1 MAAASTEHAMCVPAL
16 LPTSAACTSLW
27 PVAATERRSA
37 SRCGGGCAAPRSAV
51 TSVHQLHAAQP
62 RHPEGERHAAMRRQC
77 QIGARLRPRRDDRA
91 AAGLGRRPVGLQ
103 HLAGLGGGG
112 REAHEGWAHRRR
124 IRTKK
129 VARSVHA
136 SDANSTH
143 RRTDRH
149 GFIGP
154 QSWVPQEPCKL
165 AIACLLG
172 GHQNLVKFAI
182 F

>member
-1 MAAASTEHAMCVPAL
+1 MAAASTQHAMCVPAL
-16 LPTSAACTSLW
+16 LPTLAACTSLW

-51 TSVHQLHAAQP
+51 PSVHQLHAAQP

-103 HLAGLGGGG
+103 HLAGLGGSG

-136 SDANSTH
+136 SDANSTDGQ
-143 RRTDRH
+143 TDTVLWALRA
-149 GFIGP
+149 GSP
-154 QSWVPQEPCKL
+154 QFLRSHENGWPPE
-165 AIACLLG
+165 
-172 GHQNLVKFAI
+172 
-182 F
+182 

>member
-1 MAAASTEHAMCVPAL
+1 MCVPAL

-51 TSVHQLHAAQP
+51 PSVHQLQAAQP

-103 HLAGLGGGG
+103 HLAGLGGSG

-136 SDANSTH
+136 SDANSTDRQTDTVLLALRAGSPKNH
-143 RRTDRH
+143 ANLRLHAYLVATRIFCRT
-149 GFIGP
+149 
-154 QSWVPQEPCKL
+154 VY
-165 AIACLLG
+165 LG
-172 GHQNLVKFAI
+172 VNFKTE
-182 F
+182 